1 MIVSIHQPN
10 YLPWLGF
17 FDKLLRSDVLVIL
30 DNVQFPRGKTFISRA
45 AIKTPQ
51 GPQWLSVPVL
61 GKSGLTNISEVKI
74 AANQPWSR
82 KHLTALTANYGRSLY
97 FDLYYPQLL
106 ACLQEQF
113 VNIAE
118 LNTRLIALLA
128 GFLGARTKLVRAS
141 ELMLQ
146 PSPGGESELGL
157 ARDKQQLGLPVLEG
171 PLGLVRILDICR
183 SLGASKYLT
192 GQGVGTQRYMEETAF
207 QKLGIKVIYQ
217 DFIHPAYNQ
226 LWGDFLPKM
235 SVLDLLFNHG
245 PEARGIL
252 IDH

>member
-17 FDKLLRSDVLVIL
+17 FDKLIRSDVLVIL

-61 GKSGLTNISEVKI
+61 GKSELTNISEVKI

-82 KHLTALTANYGRSLY
+82 KHLKALTANYGRSPY
-97 FDLYYPQLL
+97 YDLYYPQLL
-106 ACLQEQF
+106 ACYQEQS
-113 VNIAE
+113 VNLAE
-118 LNTRLIALLA
+118 LNTRLIAVLA

-141 ELMLQ
+141 EFMLK
-146 PSPGGESELGL
+146 PTGGESELGL
-157 ARDKQQLGLPVLEG
+157 AMNKRELGLPTVEG
-171 PLGLVRILDICR
+171 PLGLVRILDICLA
-183 SLGASKYLT
+183 SGASKYLT
-192 GQGVGTQRYMEETAF
+192 GQGTGTQRYMEETAF
-207 QKLGIKVIYQ
+207 QELGIQVIYQ
-217 DFIHPAYNQ
+217 NYIHPVYSQ
-226 LWGDFLPKM
+226 LWGEFLPNL

-252 IDH
+252 LSS